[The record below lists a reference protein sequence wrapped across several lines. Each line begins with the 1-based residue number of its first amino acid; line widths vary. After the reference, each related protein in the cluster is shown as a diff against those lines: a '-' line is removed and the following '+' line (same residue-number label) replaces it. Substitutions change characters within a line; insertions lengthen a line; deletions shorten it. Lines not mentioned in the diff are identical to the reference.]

1 MRGGEQIF
9 NTAAALTHDKSAEK
23 HLMGEITR
31 FIKELNTK

>member
-1 MRGGEQIF
+1 MHGGSQIF
-9 NTAAALTHDKSAEK
+9 DVASALTHDKSAEK